1 MMKNNNL
8 IESDNCSSYYDY
20 LKQKYHSER
29 TIHNYLSFVNS
40 SLVLR
45 YLKEIAYKDS
55 IYKVEDFDIL
65 LKLYLAIKDDKDN
78 IRLHRVY
85 SSAVS
90 RYIKFMFPN
99 IKLRQ
104 LY

>member
-1 MMKNNNL
+1 MKNNNL
-8 IESDNCSSYYDY
+8 SKNDNYSSYCDY
-20 LKQKYHSER
+20 LKQKFASER
-29 TIHNYLSFVNS
+29 TILNYLSFVES

-45 YLKEIAYKDS
+45 YLKKIANKDS

-78 IRLHRVY
+78 IRLHRIY

-90 RYIKFMFPN
+90 KYIKFMFPN